1 MTTKLN
7 PYLNFRDGT
16 REAMS
21 FYAAV
26 FGGELTMSTFAE
38 AGGMGVDEAE
48 QGKVLHSQLD
58 TESGLTLMAADV
70 PSSME
75 VAHNGT
81 ISLSGGDE
89 MRLRGYWDRLTEG
102 ASITVPLE
110 TAPWGDA
117 FGMFTDKF
125 GVNWLVNI
133 TGGI

>member
-21 FYAAV
+21 FYASV